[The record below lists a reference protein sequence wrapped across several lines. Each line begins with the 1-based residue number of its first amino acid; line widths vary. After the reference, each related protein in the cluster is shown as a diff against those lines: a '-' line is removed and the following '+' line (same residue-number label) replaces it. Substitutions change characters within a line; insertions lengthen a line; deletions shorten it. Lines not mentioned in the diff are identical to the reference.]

1 MSDDEKPK
9 VTIIL
14 RTIVTGPEAGC
25 IIGRGG
31 EIVNSIR
38 DESGAKIKIEGSSQQ
53 ERIITVDG
61 PTDSIFKA
69 YTLICKTLEGREKR
83 EGRDRSR
90 DSRDAEGLTLNLLV
104 PASQCGAIIGKE
116 GCKIKE
122 IRENTGAAIHVST
135 EPLPGMNILYSHPL
149 PYPNIIMGHQYH
161 SLPT

>member
-1 MSDDEKPK
+1 LISLRMSDDEDTK
-9 VTIIL
+9 VSITL

-31 EIVNSIR
+31 EAVNNIR

-83 EGRDRSR
+83 DGDRDRSR
-90 DSRDAEGLTLNLLV
+90 DRDGDLNLNLLV
-104 PASQCGAIIGKE
+104 PASQCGSIIGKA

-122 IRENTGAAIHVST
+122 IRETTGASVHVST
-135 EPLPGMNILYSHPL
+135 EPLPGRNLFNSH
-149 PYPNIIMGHQYH
+149 YH
-161 SLPT
+161 HYYIG